1 MAIERQTPDPA
12 QEVEDMQDMT
22 TERSTEDIDNEIIEI
37 LEGLDEEEG
46 IQVQD
51 DGSVILGE
59 MEEEMGAVGFSEN
72 LAEVVSQN
80 ELSKIYIELTAAI
93 ENDKSARKDWEK
105 TYTDGL
111 KYLGMKFDD
120 GRSEPFEGA
129 SGVIHPLLGESV
141 TQFQAQAYKELLPP
155 QGPVKT
161 QVVGE
166 YSSAV
171 EEQAQRVKE
180 FMNYQIV
187 HVMEEYDEDLDQM
200 LFYLP
205 LAGSAFK
212 KVYYDETLQRPVS
225 KFVAPE
231 DLIVPYYTTDLESC
245 PRITHVI
252 KMPENEVKKLQAIG
266 FYRDVRVSDG
276 SDLSNA
282 SGVKEEIEKLEGME
296 PSYDTGEV
304 SNLYEVH
311 CNLDLEGFEDV
322 NEAGEYTEVKLPYI
336 VTIDSNSENILSI
349 RRNFEE
355 DDPMKNKIEYFVH
368 FKFLPG
374 LGFYGF
380 GLTHM
385 IGGLSKASTS
395 IVRQLIDAGTL
406 ANLPAGFKTRGIRI
420 RDEDSP
426 IQPGEFRDVDAP
438 AGSLRDAIQPLPFKE
453 PSGTLLSLL
462 GLLVQSGQRFA
473 SIAEIN
479 VGEGNSQ
486 APVGTTV
493 ALLEKSTKVLSA
505 IHKRLHAGQKKEF
518 NLLADIFAKSLPE
531 AYPYAVS
538 GGQMEIK
545 QADFDD
551 RVDVFPVS
559 NPDIFSTSQRIIMAQ
574 EMMQL
579 VQSNPQIHGPNGMY
593 EAYRRMYAAL
603 GTDNIDALLIPPP
616 DTQPKPIESGMENST
631 LLMGG
636 TAQAFIQQNHDA
648 HIASHVN
655 LLNMQ
660 PVQMNAQI
668 QANIHSHIMQHLQMK
683 ADLIAQQQMPPEA
696 MQQYQQL
703 QQQAQQSTP
712 VDAAALNQQAGELL
726 AQFSSPIM
734 TDLMA
739 QFAQQVATPPQED
752 PLVAIRKQELA
763 LKGQELQ
770 QDKEQFAVKEQMRA
784 EEKSRQDQI
793 DRERIDAQRDIA
805 RMKDDTTQDRL
816 DQQKELK
823 LIDIGLKQF
832 DQFR

>member
-1 MAIERQTPDPA
+1 MAIERQVPDPA
-12 QEVEDMQDMT
+12 QTAEPVVDLT
-22 TERSTEDIDNEIIEI
+22 TERSNDDIDEEIIDI
-37 LEGLDEEEG
+37 LEGMGEEG
-46 IQVQD
+46 VQYQE

-59 MEEEMGAVGFSEN
+59 PEMEMPSLGFGEN
-72 LAEVVSQN
+72 LAEVVSDS
-80 ELSKIYIELTAAI
+80 ELDKIYIELTAAI
-93 ENDKSARKDWEK
+93 ENDKSAREDWEK

-111 KYLGMKFDD
+111 KYLGMKFEE

-129 SGVIHPLLGESV
+129 SSVIHPLLGESV
-141 TQFQAQAYKELLPP
+141 TQFQAQAYKELLPA

-166 YSSAV
+166 YNAAV

-180 FMNYQIV
+180 FMNYQIT
-187 HVMEEYDEDLDQM
+187 HVMEEYDEELDQM

-212 KVYYDETLQRPVS
+212 KVYYDETMQRAVS

-245 PRITHVI
+245 PRITHLI
-252 KMPENEVKKLQAIG
+252 KMPENDVKKLQAIG
-266 FYRDVRVSDG
+266 FYKNVNVRAGDDPQNYSSVDTE
-276 SDLSNA
+276 L
-282 SGVKEEIEKLEGME
+282 EKLEGIS

-304 SNLYEVH
+304 CNLYEVH

-322 NEAGEYTEVKLPYI
+322 DENGEPTEVKLPYI

-349 RRNFEE
+349 RRNFNE
-355 DDPMKNKIEYFVH
+355 DDPMKDKIEYFVH

-406 ANLPAGFKTRGIRI
+406 ANLPAGFKARGIRI

-438 AGSLRDAIQPLPFKE
+438 GGSLRDSIQPLPFKE
-453 PSGTLLSLL
+453 PSGTLLNLL

-486 APVGTTV
+486 APVGTTL
-493 ALLEKSTKVLSA
+493 ALLERSTKVLSA
-505 IHKRLHAGQKKEF
+505 IHKRLHSAQKKEF
-518 NLLADIFAKSLPE
+518 DLLATIFAKSLPPV
-531 AYPYAVS
+531 YPYAVS
-538 GGQMEIK
+538 GGNMQIK

-559 NPDIFSTSQRIIMAQ
+559 NPDIFSTSQRIVMAQ

-579 VQSNPQIHGPNGMY
+579 VQSNPQIHGPNGTY

-603 GTDNIDALLIPPP
+603 GVDNIDSLLIPPP
-616 DTQPKPIESGMENST
+616 DTQPKPVESGFENST
-631 LLMGG
+631 LMAGG
-636 TAQAFIQQNHDA
+636 MAQAFMQQNHDA
-648 HIASHVN
+648 HIATHMN

-660 PVQMNAQI
+660 PVQMNAQV
-668 QANIHSHIMQHLQMK
+668 QANVHAHIMQHLQMK
-683 ADLIAQQQMPPEA
+683 ADSIAQQQMPPEA
-696 MQQYQQL
+696 LQQYQQL
-703 QQQAQQSTP
+703 QQQAQQMSP
-712 VDAAALNQQAGELL
+712 VEAAQVMQQANDLL

-734 TDLMA
+734 SELMQ
-739 QFAQQVATPPQED
+739 QFSQEVATPPQED

-770 QDKEQFAVKEQMRA
+770 QDKEQFEIKEQMRA
-784 EEKSRQDQI
+784 EEKMRQDRI
-793 DRERIDAQRDIA
+793 DRERIATQLDIA
-805 RMKDDTTQDRL
+805 KMKDDSTQDRL
-816 DQQKELK
+816 EQQKELK
-823 LIDIGLKQF
+823 LIDIGLKQIG
-832 DQFR
+832 

>member
-22 TERSTEDIDNEIIEI
+22 TERSTEDIDDEIIEI
-37 LEGLDEEEG
+37 LEGLDEEG
-46 IQVQD
+46 VQYQE
-51 DGSVILGE
+51 DGSVLLGE
-59 MEEEMGAVGFSEN
+59 MEEDMGDVGFSEN
-72 LAEVVSQN
+72 LAEVVSQS

-93 ENDKSARKDWEK
+93 ENDKSARSDWEK

-120 GRSEPFEGA
+120 NRSEPFEGA

-141 TQFQAQAYKELLPP
+141 TQFQAQAYKELLPA

-166 YSSAV
+166 YSAAS

-180 FMNYQIV
+180 FMNYQII

-212 KVYYDETLQRPVS
+212 KVYYDENLQRAVS

-266 FYRDVRVSDG
+266 FYRDVRVADGNSSSDT
-276 SDLSNA
+276 
-282 SGVKEEIEKLEGME
+282 SGVKEEIERLEGME

-322 NEAGEYTEVKLPYI
+322 NENNEYTEVKLPYI
-336 VTIDSNSENILSI
+336 VTIDSNSENILAI

-420 RDEDSP
+420 RDEDTP

-453 PSGTLLSLL
+453 PSQTLLSLL

-479 VGEGNSQ
+479 IGEGNSQ

-493 ALLEKSTKVLSA
+493 ALLENQPRFYRLFISDCIQVKRKS
-505 IHKRLHAGQKKEF
+505 
-518 NLLADIFAKSLPE
+518 
-531 AYPYAVS
+531 
-538 GGQMEIK
+538 
-545 QADFDD
+545 
-551 RVDVFPVS
+551 S
-559 NPDIFSTSQRIIMAQ
+559 NF
-574 EMMQL
+574 
-579 VQSNPQIHGPNGMY
+579 
-593 EAYRRMYAAL
+593 
-603 GTDNIDALLIPPP
+603 
-616 DTQPKPIESGMENST
+616 
-631 LLMGG
+631 
-636 TAQAFIQQNHDA
+636 
-648 HIASHVN
+648 
-655 LLNMQ
+655 
-660 PVQMNAQI
+660 
-668 QANIHSHIMQHLQMK
+668 
-683 ADLIAQQQMPPEA
+683 
-696 MQQYQQL
+696 
-703 QQQAQQSTP
+703 
-712 VDAAALNQQAGELL
+712 
-726 AQFSSPIM
+726 
-734 TDLMA
+734 
-739 QFAQQVATPPQED
+739 
-752 PLVAIRKQELA
+752 
-763 LKGQELQ
+763 
-770 QDKEQFAVKEQMRA
+770 
-784 EEKSRQDQI
+784 
-793 DRERIDAQRDIA
+793 
-805 RMKDDTTQDRL
+805 
-816 DQQKELK
+816 
-823 LIDIGLKQF
+823 
-832 DQFR
+832 

>member
-1 MAIERQTPDPA
+1 MAIERQVPDPA
-12 QEVEDMQDMT
+12 QTVEPVQDLT
-22 TERSTEDIDNEIIEI
+22 TERPTDDIDEEIIDI
-37 LEGLDEEEG
+37 LEGMGEEG
-46 IQVQD
+46 VQYQE
-51 DGSVILGE
+51 DGSVVLGE
-59 MEEEMGAVGFSEN
+59 PEMEMPSLGFGEN
-72 LAEVVSQN
+72 LAEVVSDS
-80 ELSKIYIELTAAI
+80 ELDKIYIELTAAI
-93 ENDKSARKDWEK
+93 ENDKSAREDWEK

-111 KYLGMKFDD
+111 KYLGMKFEE

-129 SGVIHPLLGESV
+129 SSVIHPLLGESV
-141 TQFQAQAYKELLPP
+141 TQFQAQAYKELLPA

-166 YSSAV
+166 YNAAV

-180 FMNYQIV
+180 FMNYQIT
-187 HVMEEYDEDLDQM
+187 HVMEEYDEELDQM

-212 KVYYDETLQRPVS
+212 KVYYDETMQRAVS

-245 PRITHVI
+245 PRITHLI
-252 KMPENEVKKLQAIG
+252 KMPENDVKKLQAIG
-266 FYRDVRVSDG
+266 FYKNVNVRAGDDPQNYSSVDTE
-276 SDLSNA
+276 L
-282 SGVKEEIEKLEGME
+282 EKLEGIS

-304 SNLYEVH
+304 CNLYEVH

-322 NEAGEYTEVKLPYI
+322 DESGEPTEVKLPYI

-349 RRNFEE
+349 RRNFNE
-355 DDPMKNKIEYFVH
+355 DDPMREKIEYFVH

-406 ANLPAGFKTRGIRI
+406 ANLPAGFKARGIRI

-438 AGSLRDAIQPLPFKE
+438 GGSLRDSIQPLPFKE
-453 PSGTLLSLL
+453 PSGTLLNLL

-486 APVGTTV
+486 APVGTTL
-493 ALLEKSTKVLSA
+493 ALLERSTKVLSA
-505 IHKRLHAGQKKEF
+505 IHKRLHSAQKKEF
-518 NLLADIFAKSLPE
+518 DLLATIFAKSLPPV
-531 AYPYAVS
+531 YPYAVS
-538 GGQMEIK
+538 GGNMQIK

-559 NPDIFSTSQRIIMAQ
+559 NPDIFSTSQRIVMAQ

-579 VQSNPQIHGPNGMY
+579 VQSNPQIHGPNGTY

-603 GTDNIDALLIPPP
+603 GVDNIDSLLIPPP
-616 DTQPKPIESGMENST
+616 DTQPKPIESGFENST
-631 LLMGG
+631 LMAGG
-636 TAQAFIQQNHDA
+636 MAQAFMQQNHDA
-648 HIASHVN
+648 HIATHMN

-660 PVQMNAQI
+660 PVQMNAQV
-668 QANIHSHIMQHLQMK
+668 QANVHAHIMQHLQMK
-683 ADLIAQQQMPPEA
+683 ADSIAQQQMPPEA
-696 MQQYQQL
+696 LQQYQQL
-703 QQQAQQSTP
+703 QQQAQQMPP
-712 VDAAALNQQAGELL
+712 VEAAQVMQQANDLL

-734 TDLMA
+734 TELMQ
-739 QFAQQVATPPQED
+739 QFSQEVATPPQED

-770 QDKEQFAVKEQMRA
+770 QDKEQFEVKEQMRA
-784 EEKSRQDQI
+784 EEKMRQDRI
-793 DRERIDAQRDIA
+793 DRERIATQLDIA
-805 RMKDDTTQDRL
+805 KMKDDSTQDRL
-816 DQQKELK
+816 EQQKELK
-823 LIDIGLKQF
+823 LIDIGLKQIG
-832 DQFR
+832 

>member
-1 MAIERQTPDPA
+1 MAIERQVPDPA
-12 QEVEDMQDMT
+12 QTVEPVQDLT
-22 TERSTEDIDNEIIEI
+22 TERPTDDIDEEIIDI
-37 LEGLDEEEG
+37 LEGMGEEG
-46 IQVQD
+46 VQYQE
-51 DGSVILGE
+51 DGSVVLGE
-59 MEEEMGAVGFSEN
+59 PEMEMPSLGFGEN
-72 LAEVVSQN
+72 LAEVVSDS
-80 ELSKIYIELTAAI
+80 ELDKIYIELTAAI
-93 ENDKSARKDWEK
+93 ENDKSAREDWEK

-111 KYLGMKFDD
+111 KYLGMKFEE

-129 SGVIHPLLGESV
+129 SSVIHPLLGESV
-141 TQFQAQAYKELLPP
+141 TQFQAQAYKELLPA

-166 YSSAV
+166 YNAAV

-180 FMNYQIV
+180 FMNYQIT
-187 HVMEEYDEDLDQM
+187 HVMEEYDEELDQM

-212 KVYYDETLQRPVS
+212 KVYYDETMQRAVS

-245 PRITHVI
+245 PRITHLI
-252 KMPENEVKKLQAIG
+252 KMPENDVKKLQAIG
-266 FYRDVRVSDG
+266 FYKNVNVRAGDDPQNYSSVDTE
-276 SDLSNA
+276 L
-282 SGVKEEIEKLEGME
+282 EKLEGIS

-304 SNLYEVH
+304 CNLYEVH

-322 NEAGEYTEVKLPYI
+322 DEDGEPTEVKLPYI

-349 RRNFEE
+349 RRNFNE
-355 DDPMKNKIEYFVH
+355 DDPMKEKIEYFVH

-406 ANLPAGFKTRGIRI
+406 ANLPAGFKARGIRI

-438 AGSLRDAIQPLPFKE
+438 GGSLRDSIQPLPFKE
-453 PSGTLLSLL
+453 PSGTLLNLL

-486 APVGTTV
+486 APVGTTL
-493 ALLEKSTKVLSA
+493 ALLERSTKVLSA
-505 IHKRLHAGQKKEF
+505 IHKRLHSAQKKEF
-518 NLLADIFAKSLPE
+518 DLLATIFAKSLPPV
-531 AYPYAVS
+531 YPYAVS
-538 GGQMEIK
+538 GGNMQIK

-559 NPDIFSTSQRIIMAQ
+559 NPDIFSTSQRIVMAQ

-579 VQSNPQIHGPNGMY
+579 VQSNPQIHGPNGTY

-603 GTDNIDALLIPPP
+603 GVDNIDSLLIPPP
-616 DTQPKPIESGMENST
+616 DTQPKPVESGFENST
-631 LLMGG
+631 LMAGG
-636 TAQAFIQQNHDA
+636 MAQAFMQQNHDA
-648 HIASHVN
+648 HIATHMN

-660 PVQMNAQI
+660 PVQMNAQV
-668 QANIHSHIMQHLQMK
+668 QANVHAHIMQHLQMK
-683 ADLIAQQQMPPEA
+683 ADSIAQQQMPPEA
-696 MQQYQQL
+696 LQQYQQL
-703 QQQAQQSTP
+703 QQQAQQMPP
-712 VDAAALNQQAGELL
+712 VEAAQVMQQANDLL

-734 TDLMA
+734 SELMQ
-739 QFAQQVATPPQED
+739 QFSQEVATPPQED

-770 QDKEQFAVKEQMRA
+770 QDREQFEIKEQMRA
-784 EEKSRQDQI
+784 EEKMRQDRI
-793 DRERIDAQRDIA
+793 DRERIATQLDIA
-805 RMKDDTTQDRL
+805 KMKDDSTQDRL
-816 DQQKELK
+816 EQQKELK
-823 LIDIGLKQF
+823 LIDIGLKQIG
-832 DQFR
+832 